1 MSSPLFSRISH
12 TNHVSQSELEQ
23 MLLPEAEQ
31 IIELNKTLESQSR
44 QLQRAT
50 NHIADL
56 KKERRM
62 AKAKDSTQYP
72 GNLKVCCAWILR
84 ISAILTSDLQAHEL
98 LSVTAQKPQVDAAL
112 SSFFRF
118 HAI

>member
-1 MSSPLFSRISH
+1 
-12 TNHVSQSELEQ
+12 

-50 NHIADL
+50 ALIADL

-62 AKAKDSTQYP
+62 AKAKDSGQFP
-72 GNLKVCCAWILR
+72 GNLKVCTARDLR
-84 ISAILTSDLQAHEL
+84 ANSRVLTFSPRASCRLMNCFPSL
-98 LSVTAQKPQVDAAL
+98 RRNL
-112 SSFFRF
+112 R
-118 HAI
+118 